1 MSIKVSTQSWRPLL
15 KKLLI
20 FLKGKAKE
28 ILNLRPSEFAVGYT
42 TNQAIKNLLAS
53 QATRQVHRRQI

>member
-28 ILNLRPSEFAVGYT
+28 ILNLRPSEFGYA
-42 TNQAIKNLLAS
+42 TNQTIKNLLAS
-53 QATRQVHRRQI
+53 QASCQVHRRQI